1 MKAARS
7 SGSEGGASY
16 AERSK
21 QYAAWKL
28 KQPAASSST
37 RAAFDKA
44 HPRPASTS
52 VASKEAVVSLST
64 AMDFLSLK
72 QEIVREPKSAAEL

>member
-1 MKAARS
+1 MKSTRS
-7 SGSEGGASY
+7 SVSEGGASY

-21 QYAAWKL
+21 QFAAWKL
-28 KQPAASSST
+28 KQPASATST

-52 VASKEAVVSLST
+52 TSVKDSVVSLSA

-72 QEIVREPKSAAEL
+72 QEVVREPRSAAEL